1 MTRTDRQILHI
12 ALPSIVSNITVPL
25 LGLID
30 VSIVGHLGAASY
42 IGAIAV
48 GGMLFNMI
56 YWLFGFLRMGTGGL
70 TAQAYGRHDLEEVT
84 RILLRSLS
92 ISLLLALALLLL
104 QYPIRN
110 IAFMCMDTSE
120 EVRQLATLYFHICIW
135 GAPATLGLYG
145 FTGWYIGMQ
154 NSRFPMFIAI
164 TQNIVNIAASLF
176 FVFVL
181 KMKVEGVALGT
192 LVAQYAGLG
201 MACLLWLAYYRPLR
215 KYLRQKALFDRTE
228 MKRFFQVNRD
238 IFFRTLCLIAVTVF
252 FTSTGAAYGDV
263 VLAVNALLMQLFT
276 LFSYFMDGFAYAGE
290 ALTGKYIGAKDN
302 QSLRL
307 TIRYLFKWGI
317 ALSLLFTL
325 LYGAGGKSF
334 LGLLTND
341 TSVISASE
349 EYIYWVLAIPLA
361 GFSAF
366 LLDGICIGAT
376 ATHLMLRSMLV
387 ASASFFLLYYGLHDT
402 LGNHALWMAFIVYL
416 SLRGIVQGSILYRM
430 QHKNRKGTSQF

>member
-1 MTRTDRQILHI
+1 MTHTDRQILHI

-70 TAQAYGRHDLEEVT
+70 TAQAYGRHDLQEVT

-215 KYLRQKALFDRTE
+215 KYLRQKALFDRAE

-307 TIRYLFKWGI
+307 TIRHLFKWGI

-416 SLRGIVQGSILYRM
+416 ALRGIVQGGILYRM
-430 QHKNRKGTSQF
+430 PHTNLHRQA

>member
-70 TAQAYGRHDLEEVT
+70 TAQAYGRHDLQEVT

-215 KYLRQKALFDRTE
+215 KYLRQKALFDRME

-238 IFFRTLCLIAVTVF
+238 IFIRTLCLIAVTVF

-307 TIRYLFKWGI
+307 TIRHLFKWGI

-325 LYGAGGKSF
+325 LYGAGGK
-334 LGLLTND
+334 
-341 TSVISASE
+341 A
-349 EYIYWVLAIPLA
+349 
-361 GFSAF
+361 FSACSPTTPLSF
-366 LLDGICIGAT
+366 RLLRNISIGYWPF
-376 ATHLMLRSMLV
+376 HWQDSRPFCSMESVSVPRLP
-387 ASASFFLLYYGLHDT
+387 A
-402 LGNHALWMAFIVYL
+402 
-416 SLRGIVQGSILYRM
+416 
-430 QHKNRKGTSQF
+430 

>member
-1 MTRTDRQILHI
+1 
-12 ALPSIVSNITVPL
+12 
-25 LGLID
+25 
-30 VSIVGHLGAASY
+30 
-42 IGAIAV
+42 
-48 GGMLFNMI
+48 
-56 YWLFGFLRMGTGGL
+56 
-70 TAQAYGRHDLEEVT
+70 
-84 RILLRSLS
+84 
-92 ISLLLALALLLL
+92 
-104 QYPIRN
+104 
-110 IAFMCMDTSE
+110 
-120 EVRQLATLYFHICIW
+120 
-135 GAPATLGLYG
+135 
-145 FTGWYIGMQ
+145 
-154 NSRFPMFIAI
+154 
-164 TQNIVNIAASLF
+164 
-176 FVFVL
+176 
-181 KMKVEGVALGT
+181 
-192 LVAQYAGLG
+192 

-215 KYLRQKALFDRTE
+215 KYLRQKALFDRME

-276 LFSYFMDGFAYAGE
+276 LYSYFMDGFAYAGE

-307 TIRYLFKWGI
+307 TIRHLFKWGI

-376 ATHLMLRSMLV
+376 ATRVMLRSMLV
-387 ASASFFLLYYGLHDT
+387 ASASFFLLYYGFHTT

-416 SLRGIVQGSILYRM
+416 ALRGIVQGGILYRM
-430 QHKNRKGTSQF
+430 PHTNLHRQV

>member
-1 MTRTDRQILHI
+1 M
-12 ALPSIVSNITVPL
+12 VST
-25 LGLID
+25 
-30 VSIVGHLGAASY
+30 Y
-42 IGAIAV
+42 
-48 GGMLFNMI
+48 
-56 YWLFGFLRMGTGGL
+56 
-70 TAQAYGRHDLEEVT
+70 
-84 RILLRSLS
+84 
-92 ISLLLALALLLL
+92 
-104 QYPIRN
+104 
-110 IAFMCMDTSE
+110 
-120 EVRQLATLYFHICIW
+120 
-135 GAPATLGLYG
+135 
-145 FTGWYIGMQ
+145 
-154 NSRFPMFIAI
+154 IAI

-215 KYLRQKALFDRTE
+215 KYLRQKALFDRME

-290 ALTGKYIGAKDN
+290 ALTGKYIGAKDDK
-302 QSLRL
+302 SLRL
-307 TIRYLFKWGI
+307 TVRHLFKWGFV
-317 ALSLLFTL
+317 LSLLFTL
-325 LYGAGGKSF
+325 LYGAGGKGF
-334 LGLLTND
+334 LGLLTD
-341 TSVISASE
+341 DASVISASG
-349 EYIYWVLAIPLA
+349 EYIGWVLAIPLA

-376 ATHLMLRSMLV
+376 ATRVMLRSMLI
-387 ASASFFLLYYGLHDT
+387 ASASFFLLYYGLHPSF
-402 LGNHALWMAFIVYL
+402 GNHALWMAFIVYL

-430 QHKNRKGTSQF
+430 QHTNRKGTSQFCQQPSGYKQIIINFVEI